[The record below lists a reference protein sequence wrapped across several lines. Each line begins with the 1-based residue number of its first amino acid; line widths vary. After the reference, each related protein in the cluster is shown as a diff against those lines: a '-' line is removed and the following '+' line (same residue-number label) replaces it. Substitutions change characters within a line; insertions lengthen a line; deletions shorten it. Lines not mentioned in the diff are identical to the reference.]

1 MSQENNQGL
10 TTTGSSS
17 VSVVTN
23 NGLGNLLKPLIREI
37 HLFDTYIAGITHL
50 EDKSVLETIKVG
62 DELILQREDN
72 PFDKKAILVLN
83 AEKIMLCFPG

>member
-10 TTTGSSS
+10 TTTGASS

-37 HLFDTYIAGITHL
+37 HGTA
-50 EDKSVLETIKVG
+50 K
-62 DELILQREDN
+62 Q
-72 PFDKKAILVLN
+72 
-83 AEKIMLCFPG
+83 